1 MDAKYVELDKA
12 LKYVPSAYFEKDLVR
27 HIRRKYRTE
36 MFYEPHFEVDDKG
49 NPWYIAPVY
58 ENTIGLFGGE
68 KVMGAILV
76 DPVSGDMQKYAIK
89 DIPRWVDLV
98 VPGKLICAQ
107 YNNYAQLQKGFWNS
121 VIGQNGCRKV
131 TEYSVGEDDEEEVV
145 PDFGYIAK
153 NDDIYIYTGVT
164 SVNGDS
170 SNIGFIIANERTGD
184 AAFLSASGA
193 DEFSAMKAAEGEV
206 QEKAYEASFPSLIT
220 VDEVPTYIMVL
231 KDKSGLV
238 KMYACVNVEQYN
250 IVATA
255 VKQDECIKKYKA
267 LMAGDITSEQAN
279 DEKVNVDGNDEVDE
293 SKYTDKKIKVKK
305 LETIDK
311 NGNTYIYIVDE
322 EDNIYSA
329 KYADVIDMI
338 LVNVGDEITIKVN
351 GEAFIYHR

>member
-1 MDAKYVELDKA
+1 
-12 LKYVPSAYFEKDLVR
+12 
-27 HIRRKYRTE
+27 
-36 MFYEPHFEVDDKG
+36 
-49 NPWYIAPVY
+49 
-58 ENTIGLFGGE
+58 
-68 KVMGAILV
+68 
-76 DPVSGDMQKYAIK
+76 
-89 DIPRWVDLV
+89 
-98 VPGKLICAQ
+98 
-107 YNNYAQLQKGFWNS
+107 LQKGFWNS

-131 TEYSVGEDDEEEVV
+131 TEYSVGEDEEEEVV

-267 LMAGDITSEQAN
+267 LMAGDITSEQAT
-279 DEKVNVDGNDEVDE
+279 DDKINVDGTDEVDE

-311 NGNTYIYIVDE
+311 NGNTYIYVVDE

-338 LVNVGDEITIKVN
+338 LVNVGDEITIKVD
-351 GEAFIYHR
+351 GDKFIYKK